1 MKPIKVKVS
10 KKLIAYNLPKS
21 ILDVVKDDLT
31 VLNPK
36 WLENKKMGR
45 WNGNTTKYHKMYT
58 RNKNVVSMPA
68 AYMEDLFETLTHFG
82 KRFDVIDQRVHCPVK
97 FKFKGELRD
106 YQKEACA
113 EMLRYDFGT
122 LESATGSGKT
132 VMALYTVAANAQRT
146 LIVVHTNDLAD
157 QWFERL
163 QEFLDVSSHEIGFI
177 GGGKLRVGRRI
188 TIAMVQS
195 LYKCAEQLSKDFGYV
210 IVDECHR
217 TPSRTFTEAISN
229 LKPKKM
235 MGLSATPFRRDN
247 LQQFIFWFV
256 GPMRHKVEKEQLY
269 ENGHIVKPLFIMR
282 STPFT
287 SIFDPVN
294 EYSTMLSDLTLN
306 EERNKLICK
315 DVAAFE
321 SKNTACLILS
331 DRKDHCDRLKAILK
345 YSYNKNAALLTGDV
359 KTTQRRTI
367 INKINQG
374 KIQHVIAT
382 GQLIGEG
389 FDCKNLSALYLASP
403 IKFSG
408 RVLQYIGRIMRP
420 DKSNTR
426 PTVYDYVDWNI
437 STLANSARSRMRVYG
452 KENIIHK

>member
-1 MKPIKVKVS
+1 MKTIKVKVS

-21 ILDVVKDDLT
+21 IFDTVKDDLT

-36 WLENKKMGR
+36 WIENKKMGR
-45 WNGNTTKYHKMYT
+45 WNGNTSKYRKMYKK
-58 RNKNVVSMPA
+58 NKNVVSMPA
-68 AYMEDLFETLTHFG
+68 AYMEDLFETLTHFN

-97 FKFKGELRD
+97 FKFKGELRE

-113 EMLRYDFGT
+113 AMLEYDFGT

-132 VMALYTVAANAQRT
+132 VMALYMIAANAQRT
-146 LIVVHTNDLAD
+146 LIVVHTNDLAN
-157 QWFERL
+157 QWFERI
-163 QEFLDVSSHEIGFI
+163 QQFLDVSNYEIGFI

-195 LYKCAEQLSKDFGYV
+195 LYKCAKQLSKDFGYV

-217 TPSRTFTEAISN
+217 TPSRTFTEAVGD
-229 LKPKKM
+229 LKPKKRT
-235 MGLSATPFRRDN
+235 GLSATPFRRDN
-247 LQQFIFWFV
+247 LEQFIFWTM
-256 GPMRHKVEKEQLY
+256 GPLRHKVKKEKLY
-269 ENGHIVKPLFIMR
+269 EDGHIVKPLFVMR

-287 SIFDPVN
+287 TIFDPIN

-315 DVAAFE
+315 DVAQFK
-321 SKNTACLILS
+321 SNNTACLILS
-331 DRKDHCDRLKAILK
+331 DRKDHCDQLKAILK
-345 YSYNKNAALLTGDV
+345 YSHKINAALLTGDV
-359 KTTQRRTI
+359 KTNERKRI
-367 INKINQG
+367 IDKINQG